1 MQVFTSAPVR
11 ALFNPVL
18 LLTLACAGLLAVHF
32 RQSPD
37 TLSRLKA
44 ETLYHFSLS
53 MRFDARNSDVSIRT
67 YLPRS
72 NERQEVLRETVRSAE
87 MQFDDQSDATGRFGS
102 WTGRNVNEIRYEALL
117 ALQPVRFD
125 LDENLTIPDRP
136 DGFEDALVSTREIP
150 VNHPEIAEIWS
161 SIAPAQV
168 NEMMPV
174 LAAIHDYV
182 HTRISPAPFR
192 GETDALTALRL
203 QQANCNGKSRLFAAL
218 ARLNN
223 IPARLAGGVVLDPGA
238 RRISHQWV
246 EVLIEGRWVPFD
258 PTNGHFAELPENYLT
273 LYSGDQSLFAHSS
286 NINFDHRFS
295 IRDQQ
300 TSSALFRFEE
310 RTNDLPSLNAA
321 ELMSLTGL
329 NEKMIGVFLMFPIAA
344 LIIVFLRNV
353 VGVQTFGT
361 FMPMLV
367 AAACVQTGLVV
378 GTLVFGAVVAFAFLG
393 QAWLGRYRL
402 LKVPR
407 LAAVITLVT
416 LLFIVLLFYFG
427 RETSLEFG
435 VLALFPI
442 VIISFLAERIHNM
455 ASEGNLRGML
465 VSSAGSVVTIAC
477 CYVAFSSVTLQGL
490 IALLPELL
498 VFVLALHIAAG
509 RWTGM
514 RLLEYVRFRKI
525 LNSGPV
531 LSINERNVA
540 LVNTLNTPQLLD
552 LAADKV
558 KAKSVLRG
566 QGVPVADDLAVCETH
581 DQLGQ
586 LLDVA
591 RDQTAFAL
599 KPNRGSQ
606 GNGILIITG
615 RQGDEFLTPSGR
627 RLTAADLSHHVC
639 EILAGSFS
647 QDGSE
652 DTAFLEPLLHQH
664 EALNAIADLGL
675 SDIRVILHDRQIIAA
690 MLRLPTSLSNGK
702 ANLHQGALGLA
713 IELETGR
720 ITHASMKGRSVERHP
735 DSGVNLIG
743 FKLPHWPQILEIAR
757 KASTAIPLGYIG
769 IDVCIDQSLGPLVLE
784 VNGRPG
790 IEIQNVQK
798 RGLFTQ
804 THPGGLHHA

>member
-1 MQVFTSAPVR
+1 MRFLTTAPLR
-11 ALFNPVL
+11 ALLNPVL
-18 LLTLACAGLLAVHF
+18 ILVLVCTGLLIVHF

-44 ETLYHFSLS
+44 ETLYHYSLV
-53 MRFDARNSDVSIRT
+53 MRFDAQDAEVSVAT

-72 NERQEVLRETVRSAE
+72 SERQEILREAVRSAD
-87 MQFDDQSDATGRFGS
+87 MQFDDRSDQSGRFGR
-102 WTGRNVNEIRYEALL
+102 WTGQDVDEIRYEALI
-117 ALQPVRFD
+117 ALQAVRFD
-125 LDENLTIPDRP
+125 LDEDLTIPARP
-136 DGFEDALVSTREIP
+136 DGMEMHLQATDGIQVG
-150 VNHPEIAEIWS
+150 HPEIAELWAA
-161 SIAPAQV
+161 IAPAQV
-168 NEMMPV
+168 NELLPV
-174 LAAIHDYV
+174 LRAIYSY
-182 HTRISPAPFR
+182 TYEEISPAPFK
-192 GETDALTALRL
+192 GYTDALTALRL
-203 QQANCNGKSRLFAAL
+203 QQASCNGKGRLFAAL

-223 IPARLAGGVVLDPGA
+223 IPARLVGGVVLNNGSK
-238 RRISHQWV
+238 RTSHQWV

-258 PTNGHFAELPENYLT
+258 PTNGHFGALPENYLR
-273 LYSGDQSLFAHSS
+273 LYTGDEALFTHSS
-286 NINFDHRFS
+286 NINFDYRFS
-295 IRDQQ
+295 IREQQ

-310 RTNDLPSLNAA
+310 RSSALPTLNAA

-353 VGVQTFGT
+353 IGIQTFGT

-378 GTLVFGAVVAFAFLG
+378 GTLVFGGVVGFAFLG
-393 QAWLGRYRL
+393 QAWLGRYKL

-407 LAAVITLVT
+407 LAAIITLVT
-416 LLFIVLLFYFG
+416 LLFIVLLFNFG
-427 RETSLEFG
+427 RETELEFG

-455 ASEGNLRGML
+455 VAEGSLRGML
-465 VSSAGSVVTIAC
+465 VSSAGTVVAIAC

-498 VFVLALHIAAG
+498 VLVLALQIAAG

-514 RLLEYVRFRKI
+514 RLLEYFRFRNI
-525 LNSGPV
+525 LDSGPV

-540 LVNTLNTPQLLD
+540 LVNSLNTPELLE

-558 KAKSVLRG
+558 QSKSVLREH
-566 QGVPVADDLAVCETH
+566 GVPVADDLAVCRTH
-581 DQLGQ
+581 TQLGEVLHTAG
-586 LLDVA
+586 LLD
-591 RDQTAFAL
+591 AFAL

-606 GNGILIITG
+606 GNGILIVKE
-615 RQGDEFLTPSGR
+615 REGDAFMTPGGR
-627 RLTAADLSHHVC
+627 RLSADDISHHIC

-652 DTAFLEPLLHQH
+652 DVAFIEPLLRQHQS
-664 EALNAIADLGL
+664 LDQIAALGL
-675 SDIRVILHDRQIIAA
+675 SDVRVILHEQKIISA
-690 MLRLPTSLSNGK
+690 MLRMPTQLSGGK

-713 IELETGR
+713 IDLASGQVA
-720 ITHASMKGRSVERHP
+720 HASMKGKSVDIHP
-735 DSGVNLIG
+735 DTHCPLIG
-743 FKLPHWPQILEIAR
+743 FQLPHWAETLMTAR
-757 KASTAIPLGYIG
+757 NASHAIPLGYIG
-769 IDVCIDQSLGPLVLE
+769 VDICIDRTRGPLVLE

-798 RGLFTQ
+798 RGLFAAPQ
-804 THPGGLHHA
+804 QEELRYA